1 MDHPK
6 SWGGT
11 EQTGED
17 RPVAGVFQAV
27 QVTLRQG
34 LWDATAAN
42 LPQAPQARVLSE
54 GRNDHLGIDDWHM
67 PQIADDAPADSV
79 SNLRGCSRGR
89 VLCRRRRHRR
99 RIGEQ
104 HRGISARQGAHHVA
118 QKFTSTTRPRHA
130 CYEERFASMYGDW
143 RPAMREVAEKFLAYG
158 ILAHGFARVRCEAA
172 DCGHEYLVA
181 FSCKARYFC
190 SSYHA
195 KRLAL
200 WTLWLE
206 ETLLARDIPH
216 RQVVLTIPRRLR
228 AWCLYRRRLLGDVAR
243 VAARTVT
250 AAVRG
255 MTTGTDRASPA
266 SPWVA
271 SEPEVATQNTSPPP
285 TFRKASSA
293 RAQRSFISSRTA
305 REGGSCDYRERTA
318 SVIVEKAA
326 SS

>member
-1 MDHPK
+1 
-6 SWGGT
+6 
-11 EQTGED
+11 
-17 RPVAGVFQAV
+17 
-27 QVTLRQG
+27 
-34 LWDATAAN
+34 
-42 LPQAPQARVLSE
+42 
-54 GRNDHLGIDDWHM
+54 
-67 PQIADDAPADSV
+67 
-79 SNLRGCSRGR
+79 
-89 VLCRRRRHRR
+89 
-99 RIGEQ
+99 
-104 HRGISARQGAHHVA
+104 
-118 QKFTSTTRPRHA
+118 
-130 CYEERFASMYGDW
+130 MYGDW